1 MIKQQILFTHP
12 HPLRSQHG
20 SFIIK
25 AASTGLPTTLVTV
38 THYVAIQSITI
49 FVCTQVGEEGFEGVP
64 CAGDADF
71 PHEPPSDSR
80 PCLHVVPEESH
91 AG

>member
-12 HPLRSQHG
+12 LHLRSQHG
-20 SFIIK
+20 NFTIK
-25 AASTGLPTTLVTV
+25 AASTGLSTTLVRV
-38 THYVAIQSITI
+38 THYVGTSITI
-49 FVCTQVGEEGFEGVP
+49 FVCAQVGEEGFEGVP